1 MPEAIAGI
9 AAFLRAGTNPDPLAE
24 VLVVP
29 QWQAADWNTLLA
41 NARRLELKK
50 GDVLIRK
57 DASERA
63 LYLVASGMLE
73 VTSLLSSHTMGLIA
87 KVQPGSVVG
96 EMAFLDGRPR
106 SAKVWAVADSEV
118 YELDFENYE
127 RFADAHPRQ
136 ACHLLFAIGRIV
148 ALRLRRSQTH
158 GLRQ

>member
-1 MPEAIAGI
+1 MPEPTAGI

-73 VTSLLSSHTMGLIA
+73 VTSLLSSHSMGLIA

-118 YELDFENYE
+118 YQLDFENYE
-127 RFADAHPRQ
+127 RFADAHPRK
-136 ACHLLFAIGRIV
+136 ACNLLFAIGRIV
-148 ALRLRRSQTH
+148 ALRLRRSQT
-158 GLRQ
+158 